1 MLKQRVITAIIIT
14 AAFISALLF
23 LSPYNFSLIMAV
35 VVAYAAWEWSD
46 LSSISNKAIRLLYV
60 LSVVVLLVLSG
71 YVLGLTMPI
80 SRPGPLNLD
89 ASKSLMAWLAPW
101 WAIALLWVQGYPSSA
116 VIWGSCWIRGV
127 LGYLV
132 LVPAWLALVI
142 LIHAAQGE
150 WLIFVVV
157 LIVALADIGA
167 YFSGRKFGKHK
178 LASNVS
184 PKKTWEGLLG
194 GVATNILLV
203 IALGGFLK
211 LDPDQWLMLL
221 GVVMITVLA
230 SVLGDLLESMIK
242 RHRGIKDSGNIL
254 PGHGGVLDRLDSLT
268 AALPVFTLV
277 FIYSNFQL

>member
-80 SRPGPLNLD
+80 SRSSPLNLD
-89 ASKSLMAWLAPW
+89 TSKSLMAWLAPW

-142 LIHAAQGE
+142 LIHAAQGG
-150 WLIFVVV
+150 WLIFAVV

-203 IALGGFLK
+203 IALGDFLK
-211 LDPDQWLMLL
+211 LNPDQWLMLL

>member
-14 AAFISALLF
+14 VAFISALLF
-23 LSPYNFSLIMAV
+23 LSPYSFSLVMAV

-46 LSSISNKAIRLLYV
+46 LSSLSNKAIRLLYA
-60 LSVVVLLVLSG
+60 LSVVALLALSG
-71 YVLGLTMPI
+71 YALGLSIPI

-89 ASKSLMAWLAPW
+89 ASKSLMAWLVPW

-116 VIWGSCWIRGV
+116 VIWGSCWIRV

-178 LASNVS
+178 LAPNVS

-203 IALGGFLK
+203 IVLGVFLK
-211 LDPDQWLMLL
+211 LDSDQWLMLMGL
-221 GVVMITVLA
+221 VMITVLA

-254 PGHGGVLDRLDSLT
+254 PGHGGILDRLDSLT

>member
-14 AAFISALLF
+14 AAFTSALLL
-23 LSPYNFSLIMAV
+23 LSPYSFSLVMAA

-46 LSSISNKAIRLLYV
+46 LSSISNKAIRLLYA

-71 YVLGLTMPI
+71 YALGLTMPI
-80 SRPGPLNLD
+80 SRPGSLSLD

-142 LIHAAQGE
+142 LIHADQGE
-150 WLIFVVV
+150 WLIFGVV

-178 LASNVS
+178 LAPNVS
-184 PKKTWEGLLG
+184 PKKTWEGLFG
-194 GVATNILLV
+194 GVAANILLV
-203 IALGGFLK
+203 IVLGLFLK
-211 LDPDQWLMLL
+211 LSPDKWFMLL
-221 GVVMITVLA
+221 GLVMATVLA

-254 PGHGGVLDRLDSLT
+254 PGHGGILDRLDSLT

-277 FIYSNFQL
+277 FIYSGYQL